1 MAEYE
6 ILTTGVKKALAAD
19 QEIKITAADIEHFS
33 AEQID
38 NIQNLFNDYSL
49 NYIEKA
55 LKNKQID
62 EEAASYLKGIYGDA
76 METYRELYKNITAT
90 LLKEY
95 RPHKIKRLAELGEE
109 PAPDEI
115 NAIDLDTGIVEE
127 NQIIG
132 GYHNNMSKYKE
143 YRAKHITPFT
153 NMRLTFF
160 DFRDNPVYVVLP
172 GLKNVRRAIDKIKLP
187 VYDANGKLVSEGGKY
202 YTSYQEEISKIRQK
216 YEQDLRQKYGQNT
229 SAYKNAFK
237 AIKPKIN
244 HEISMVEKPYQRLK
258 DVVRMTITR
267 KYYTDTEETLDMFK
281 KDPQY
286 KVSIREIKDSFNGN
300 SHDSKK
306 YNQKNYRE
314 KRAYL
319 NMMVKGIPFKV
330 ETQIKITKLYEGD
343 IDTHAIYAGEENA
356 ETRDDNLLL
365 ITSKNTAKK
374 GLRFWEENL
383 DRFKGAAD
391 RLIAKMNIFKKRL
404 AIQKRNKE
412 AIRAYNLQVLD
423 KAFRIEDAKLAN
435 DKAFDAEI
443 YSPQTHQNEK
453 IFTGVADFIS
463 KNFMYRPFK
472 AFDMSQA
479 FNVNDDEL
487 KSLGL
492 LVTAE
497 QIQDFAERYSLY
509 IREKYNGRITGYDAH
524 FFAASHEHNTNIEHF
539 AKDAWNERN
548 LDESKPDKDELAV
561 LNQLENK
568 TMNPLL
574 VYMHKSL
581 DNKHKNYH
589 NKQQQ
594 AQKHNVRR
602 IWAGSRNYTR

>member
-1 MAEYE
+1 MGWNGQNNSECDMAEYE
-6 ILTTGVKKALAAD
+6 ELVAKVVAALED
-19 QEIKITAADIEHFS
+19 DGEIKIKAADIENFT
-33 AEQID
+33 AEQI
-38 NIQNLFNDYSL
+38 NHIQNLFNEYSL

-62 EEAASYLKGIYGDA
+62 EESAAYLRGIYGDA

-95 RPHKIKRLAELGEE
+95 RPHKIKRLDELGEE

-115 NAIDLDTGIVEE
+115 NAIDLDTGVVEE
-127 NQIIG
+127 NQIVD

-160 DFRDNPVYVVLP
+160 DFRDNPVYVILP
-172 GLKNVRRAIDKIKLP
+172 GLKNVRRAIDKIKIP
-187 VYDANGKLVSEGGKY
+187 VYDANGKLISEGGKY
-202 YTSYQEEISKIRQK
+202 YTQYQEEISKIRHRN
-216 YEQDLRQKYGQNT
+216 EI
-229 SAYKNAFK
+229 A
-237 AIKPKIN
+237 KI
-244 HEISMVEKPYQRLK
+244 EKPYQRLK

-267 KYYTDTEETLDMFK
+267 KYYTDTEETLEMFK
-281 KDPQY
+281 KDRQY
-286 KVSIREIKDSFNGN
+286 NVSIHEIKDSFNGN

-319 NMMVKGIPFKV
+319 NMHVNDTPFKV

-383 DRFKGAAD
+383 DRFKGTAD

-443 YSPQTHQNEK
+443 YSPQTRKNEK

-497 QIQDFAERYSLY
+497 QIQDFAERYSPF

-548 LDESKPDKDELAV
+548 LDESKPEKDELEV
-561 LNQLENK
+561 LEKLDRK
-568 TMNPLL
+568 SINPRL
-574 VYMHKSL
+574 VYVYKTL
-581 DNKHKNYH
+581 DNKRKNYH
-589 NKQQQ
+589 NKQHQVQ
-594 AQKHNVRR
+594 NQTSGILRAKSWRR
-602 IWAGSRNYTR
+602 FH